1 MIKRYYYILIA
12 ISVLALAGAYITEIA
27 FGWLPCPLCVYQ
39 RLIYFTD
46 TAVILFALIFR
57 NEGARDFLF
66 LIILAIVNCLGA
78 YIAFFHSGVERH
90 WFRYDSSCTGFVDN
104 ELSLEQMIKRIE
116 SITTV
121 ACDVLGPQ
129 IFGFTMANW
138 NALLLAFISCV
149 TISLIFRK
157 VVYKLP

>member
-1 MIKRYYYILIA
+1 
-12 ISVLALAGAYITEIA
+12 
-27 FGWLPCPLCVYQ
+27 
-39 RLIYFTD
+39 
-46 TAVILFALIFR
+46 
-57 NEGARDFLF
+57 

-116 SITTV
+116 STTTV